1 MNFKFERKLIIMAKE
16 ITAADALGLIK
27 GIANISPETREHAKE
42 VVTEFGTIIANNRK
56 AHDEYVVAKTLMPLF
71 VEALK
76 KNKTGDKLISA
87 LSKKTKGDNRLYV
100 QSSQW
105 GKIID
110 TLNDRHAFNEAL
122 SRAGVKLHGR
132 KLKNEQ
138 GEININNVDWKNIEN
153 MLNQKGRGGSKL
165 RKTIHDLANPTEDNT
180 PS

>member
-1 MNFKFERKLIIMAKE
+1 MPTPEELKQAVNK
-16 ITAADALGLIK
+16 
-27 GIANISPETREHAKE
+27 IANISPETRERATKIVDTCAKE
-42 VVTEFGTIIANNRK
+42 INDNYEAYQK
-56 AHDEYVVAKTLMPLF
+56 YLVATVLMPLF
-71 VEALK
+71 VEALA

-105 GKIID
+105 RTIID

-122 SRAGVKLHGR
+122 SKSGVKLHGR

-138 GEININNVDWKNIEN
+138 GEIDIKNVDWKNIEN

-165 RKTIHDLANPTEDNT
+165 SETIHNLAHPTEDNT